1 MASTTQY
8 YSLETYED
16 GDSPDLT
23 AQYNES
29 MVKIDNAMHDLNA
42 RLETVFD
49 VRHNYKFAF
58 LGDSW
63 TDPSVVAYDW
73 VSMFGRVLGVETI
86 NYAVSGATLAASNN
100 SMLAQALRLTNDNV
114 SNLGGVIIVGGVNDA
129 QTESALDSY
138 SVITSVNNICKEI
151 VGTYGNVPIYWFLN
165 AASWGTDAE
174 VQESIHWAFNK
185 YKNGMA
191 LLPYH
196 VYLNCIGNAFLP
208 LVVAIGRGYSD
219 DYIHPNVEG
228 DQQIAY
234 YIASTVS
241 GAACSRTWK
250 SDEFSIGFDK
260 YATYLSVT
268 TPNTTIVDANKNVSV
283 LRAFA
288 RSLTQS
294 SSDPAPVAS
303 DVISANAVEQAF
315 ILPAT
320 PPRFNIESS

>member
-1 MASTTQY
+1 MANATQY
-8 YSLETYED
+8 YALETYDD

-29 MVKIDNAMHDLNA
+29 MVKIDNAMHDLDA
-42 RLETVFD
+42 RLKTVSD
-49 VRHNYKFAF
+49 VRRNYKFAV

-63 TDPSVVAYDW
+63 TDTSANAYDW
-73 VSMFGRVLGVETI
+73 VAMFGRVLGVDTL

-114 SNLGGVIIVGGVNDA
+114 SNLGGVVIVGGVNDA

-165 AASWGTDAE
+165 AASWGTNAE

-196 VYLNCIGNAFLP
+196 VYLNCVGNAFLP
-208 LVVAIGRGYSD
+208 LVVAISRGYGD
-219 DYIHPNVEG
+219 DYIHPSSEG
-228 DQQIAY
+228 CKQIGY
-234 YIASTVS
+234 YIAATVS
-241 GAACSRTWK
+241 GAICSRTWK
-250 SDEFSIGFDK
+250 SGDISIGFDK
-260 YATYLSVT
+260 YATYLAVT
-268 TPNTTIVDANKNVSV
+268 NPNVEIVNSNRNVSV
-283 LRAFA
+283 LQAFA
-288 RSLTQS
+288 RALTQS
-294 SSDPAPVAS
+294 SSETAPTAS
-303 DVISANAVEQAF
+303 NVISTETIEQAF
-315 ILPAT
+315 MLPAT
-320 PPRFNIESS
+320 PPRYNIESS